1 MEKKDEKNVLAEEIV
16 NSLENV
22 VKWWEEFGGHE
33 SSYGSKIAIE
43 HVILITKNSRKMLNG
58 GE

>member
-1 MEKKDEKNVLAEEIV
+1 MEKKNVLAEEIV